1 MDLRLRAIDERL
13 VERLASALRVR
24 RATARCLVGRGVAD
38 PRDAQGFIDPRLCDA
53 QQLVPVRPHDEDS
66 DWFAFAVMV
75 CRTLL
80 QQLRPHGKVMYA
92 ASPLASGS
100 DFERNVL
107 DAFAIRSADEMPD
120 RSVVIVDEAHTTPQ
134 AVIEVLRKLS
144 ATVSARGRS
153 LSVIFA
159 AQPSENNLS
168 TKSIQAVDH
177 LMATRSRLLP
187 FGREECAGYVGH
199 RLAVGGG
206 TGISF
211 SPSAIDVLFALSG
224 GVPRLVNL
232 LCERALREAAAAQCW
247 RIEPSFVEMAATSL
261 ELLRAQPRRFRWFA
275 RPGRVGAVA
284 QAGRGG

>member
-1 MDLRLRAIDERL
+1 MAEIGYDTFFQLTERPFSL
-13 VERLASALRVR
+13 
-24 RATARCLVGRGVAD
+24 TPD
-38 PRDAQGFIDPRLCDA
+38 PRYLFRGQTHGRALDSLAFGLRRRDAFL
-53 QQLVPVRPHDEDS
+53 LVTGDLGVGKTTL
-66 DWFAFAVMV
+66 

-247 RIEPSFVEMAATSL
+247 RIEPALVEMAATSL

-284 QAGRGG
+284 QAGRAG